1 MSLLSEINIIKNI
14 KILTYEEYNEKT
26 YFGKIKTESLFD
38 CTNYQWLS
46 DWFKDNTSYIWEDE
60 ISFLTKQNIIDFID
74 FCKSENIFEIINE
87 SFEDWKF
94 IYKIKENY
102 INDVI
107 DKFSKLLDID
117 FDNNTIIYQEF

>member
-14 KILTYEEYNEKT
+14 KISTYEEYNQKT

-38 CTNYQWLS
+38 YTNYQWLS

-94 IYKIKENY
+94 IYKTKEKY
-102 INDVI
+102 INNVI

-117 FDNNTIIYQEF
+117 FDNNTIYYEEI

>member
-1 MSLLSEINIIKNI
+1 MSLLTEINIIKNT
-14 KILTYEEYNEKT
+14 KITTYEEYNEKT

-38 CTNYQWLS
+38 YTNYQWLS
-46 DWFKDNTSYIWEDE
+46 DWFKDNADYIWEDE

-74 FCKSENIFEIINE
+74 FCKSESIFEIINE

-107 DKFSKLLDID
+107 NKFSKLLDID
-117 FDNNTIIYQEF
+117 FENNTIIYQEF

>member
-1 MSLLSEINIIKNI
+1 MKNI
-14 KILTYEEYNEKT
+14 MKKT

-38 CTNYQWLS
+38 YTNYQWLS
-46 DWFKDNTSYIWEDE
+46 DWFKDNASYIWEDE

-94 IYKIKENY
+94 IHKIKENY

-117 FDNNTIIYQEF
+117 FENNTIYYEKF